1 MELTQLIGQ
10 VGFPIAVTCWMLLKL
25 DAKLG
30 AFERAAQVIE
40 VIGAVDDIAGE
51 EADME
56 QTVFG
61 KRVDEAHGIIHRIA
75 AILAMENEIPTVR
88 QDPGDGREQIAM
100 SEEAVLLH

>member
-1 MELTQLIGQ
+1 MIGQ

-61 KRVDEAHGIIHRIA
+61 KRIDEAHDIIHRIA
-75 AILAMENEIPTVR
+75 AILAMENEIPTVW
-88 QDPGDGREQIAM
+88 QDPGDGREPLAM
-100 SEEAVLLH
+100 GEAELLH

>member
-1 MELTQLIGQ
+1 
-10 VGFPIAVTCWMLLKL
+10 MLLQEV
-25 DAKLG
+25 
-30 AFERAAQVIE
+30 AFIARTFAQILTMTAPQGSVQERRAAQVIE

>member
-1 MELTQLIGQ
+1 MNLGTVPKFMSAEIFSATANGYC
-10 VGFPIAVTCWMLLKL
+10 GCLKIW
-25 DAKLG
+25 
-30 AFERAAQVIE
+30 VIE

-75 AILAMENEIPTVR
+75 AILAMEDEIPSVWP
-88 QDPGDGREQIAM
+88 DPGDGREQLAM
-100 SEEAVLLH
+100 SKEAVLLH

>member
-1 MELTQLIGQ
+1 MIGQ

-75 AILAMENEIPTVR
+75 AILAMENEIPV
-88 QDPGDGREQIAM
+88 AM
-100 SEEAVLLH
+100 SEEADLLH